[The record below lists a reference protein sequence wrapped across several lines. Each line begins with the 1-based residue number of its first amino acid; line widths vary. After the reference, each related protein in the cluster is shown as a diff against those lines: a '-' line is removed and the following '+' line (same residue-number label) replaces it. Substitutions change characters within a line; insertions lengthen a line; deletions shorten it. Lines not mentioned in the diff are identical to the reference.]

1 MVTALVELA
10 PGHGVDDGLCAD
22 PLREY
27 ARAHLAGYKVPKRFL
42 AVGSLP
48 RTVAGKPDYP
58 RLRALAA
65 EP

>member
-1 MVTALVELA
+1 MVTALLELR
-10 PGHGVDDGLCAD
+10 PGAELDDTVDAH
-22 PLREY
+22 
-27 ARAHLAGYKVPKRFL
+27 ARASLAGYKVPKRCFPVDAL
-42 AVGSLP
+42 F